1 MSCDINIAQL
11 MAFLG
16 DLSQLMPFLGD
27 FVSQL
32 WHFFG
37 NLEAHAGRSTTTCGL
52 LTPEPQRTQTAAC
65 KTAAHASGAEA
76 EKVTALVAAVVAMT
90 EALTV
95 AMAASLVLLAKTP
108 RRSS

>member
-1 MSCDINIAQL
+1 

-37 NLEAHAGRSTTTCGL
+37 NLEARAGRSTTTCGL
-52 LTPEPQRTQTAAC
+52 LTPEPQRTQTAAR
-65 KTAAHASGAEA
+65 KTVAHASSAEA
-76 EKVTALVAAVVAMT
+76 EADSAG
-90 EALTV
+90 
-95 AMAASLVLLAKTP
+95 
-108 RRSS
+108 SSGSGDDGGVNGGDGGVPGTSRQNA